1 MMSLSKKEQEI
12 IQTGV
17 KNLEKRCIE
26 ARMVRI
32 KMKSY
37 GKELILDIHNCNV
50 SKFNRTDIERYIR
63 VLCNDVI
70 DMEREDLHWWDF
82 EDDIAAYHEAPSHLK
97 GTSCVQF
104 ISTST
109 IVIHSLVDLKKIFIN
124 IFSCKD
130 FDPEMATVFTEKYF
144 GGKVETYEV
153 ITRQ

>member
-1 MMSLSKKEQEI
+1 MD
-12 IQTGV
+12 
-17 KNLEKRCIE
+17 
-26 ARMVRI
+26 
-32 KMKSY
+32 SY

-50 SKFNRTDIERYIR
+50 DKFNRIDIERYIR

-82 EDDIAAYHEAPSHLK
+82 EDDPEGYKEAPPHLK

-109 IVIHSLVDLKKIFIN
+109 ITIHALVDLKKIFIN

-130 FDPEMATVFTEKYF
+130 FSVEEAASFTEGYF
-144 GGKVETYEV
+144 GGV
-153 ITRQ
+153 IKTQKEIMRQ

>member
-1 MMSLSKKEQEI
+1 MD
-12 IQTGV
+12 
-17 KNLEKRCIE
+17 
-26 ARMVRI
+26 
-32 KMKSY
+32 SY

-50 SKFNRTDIERYIR
+50 SKFNRADIERYIR

-124 IFSCKD
+124 IFSCKS
-130 FDPEMATVFTEKYF
+130 FSTEEAEKFTVEFFK
-144 GGKVETYEV
+144 GKIVNKV
-153 ITRQ
+153 VVDRV